1 MDSVTGKM
9 GTALGGLKG
18 QIGTDHQGE
27 DLSMFSARVDTDMMT
42 HSQSTS
48 LSIWIPVMAFKTYIR
63 ITSPEPQ
70 TSAFVLMIVELVLFK
85 SYWFGKTKNS
95 ILK

>member
-9 GTALGGLKG
+9 GAALEGLKG

-27 DLSMFSARVDTDMMT
+27 DLSMLSAGGDTDMMT

-48 LSIWIPVMAFKTYIR
+48 QSIWIPVMAFKTY
-63 ITSPEPQ
+63 PD
-70 TSAFVLMIVELVLFK
+70 
-85 SYWFGKTKNS
+85 KNYIPRAPNLS
-95 ILK
+95 FCVND